1 MIGLEGVNDH
11 PSIGTCDAERAP
23 LDGPVD
29 SMPFSV
35 STILTFIR
43 LRLDTLQLAAGMKGV
58 VTRRSSQSEGGL
70 GFGEFR
76 FETPQLA
83 AGSFIGHL

>member
-11 PSIGTCDAERAP
+11 PSIGTYNTKRAP
-23 LDGPVD
+23 LNNPINNI
-29 SMPFSV
+29 PFSV